1 MQKFLSECGIASR
14 RKAEELI
21 VAGKVKVNGKVAE
34 LGQEIDPAKDRI
46 TVKGKKIKI
55 MIFILYVLISSIVLS
70 ACQVAVGR
78 KEIED
83 LGQQAI
89 KYSANVSDF
98 AQVSKMVDDI
108 IGEFGRIDV
117 LVNNAGVTRDTLILR
132 MKEEDWNKVIDVNL
146 KGVFNCS
153 KACAKYMIKQKKGKI
168 INISSIV
175 GIYGNIGQVNYAAS
189 KAGIIGLTK
198 SLAKELGSRGITV
211 NAVAPGFIETDMTAS
226 LLEKNSDIISM
237 IALKRLG
244 SPHDVANLVVFLA
257 SKKADYITGQI
268 IAIDGGMTL

>member
-1 MQKFLSECGIASR
+1 MDL
-14 RKAEELI
+14 
-21 VAGKVKVNGKVAE
+21 AGKVCLVTGGSRGIGKAICLQLAKEQAKVIVNFSSSENMAAE
-34 LGQEIDPAKDRI
+34 
-46 TVKGKKIKI
+46 V
-55 MIFILYVLISSIVLS
+55 V
-70 ACQVAVGR
+70 